1 MAVER
6 CCVSFTD
13 TDGIPHAVNVQAE
26 SLYEAI
32 ALAVVAFR
40 EDRLCPRP
48 ASSTEFTI
56 SIERPAVEHRIR
68 LAQVEKW
75 AEMTTREGPEGIMKR
90 QRVKTLLSG
99 AQP

>member
-1 MAVER
+1 MAFER
-6 CCVSFTD
+6 CRVEFTD
-13 TDGIPHAVNVQAE
+13 IEGIPHAVHIQAE

-32 ALAVVAFR
+32 ALAVAAFR

-68 LAQVEKW
+68 LSQVEKW
-75 AEMTTREGPEGIMKR
+75 AEATTREGPSGITKR
-90 QRVKTLLSG
+90 QRVKTLLSK
-99 AQP
+99 A

>member
-1 MAVER
+1 MAVES
-6 CCVSFTD
+6 CCVSFID
-13 TDGIPHAVNVQAE
+13 TDGIPHSVHVQAE

-32 ALAVVAFR
+32 AFAVVAFPQ
-40 EDRLCPRP
+40 DRLCPRTT
-48 ASSTEFTI
+48 SSTEFTI

-75 AEMTTREGPEGIMKR
+75 AEMTTREGPAGIMKR